1 MDKKYFMNHVSDHKY
16 VQACGDVIRPLIDAL
31 KVLYSP
37 KSIPDSIDPLSHIQK
52 QPRLPHEVLLAVGG
66 WSGNRRTC
74 SPTNIIEAY
83 DSRTDKWVDISA
95 AMKNVDPRIVLTDVS
110 LFLSKN

>member
-1 MDKKYFMNHVSDHKY
+1 MDKNYFMNHVSDHKY
-16 VQACGDVIRPLIDAL
+16 VEACRDVIGPMIDAL

-37 KSIPDSIDPLSHIQK
+37 ESIPKSIDPLSHIQK

-74 SPTNIIEAY
+74 SPTNSIEAY
-83 DSRTDKWVDISA
+83 DSRTDKWVDIST
-95 AMKNVDPRIVLTDVS
+95 AMENVDPRIVLTDVS
-110 LFLSKN
+110 LFL

>member
-1 MDKKYFMNHVSDHKY
+1 MDKNYFMNHVCDHKY
-16 VQACGDVIRPLIDAL
+16 VEACGVVIRPLIEGAL
-31 KVLYSP
+31 QVFE
-37 KSIPDSIDPLSHIQK
+37 
-52 QPRLPHEVLLAVGG
+52 PRLPHEVLLAVGG

-74 SPTNIIEAY
+74 SPTNSIEAY
-83 DSRTDKWVDISA
+83 QNDARYDARTDKWVDISA

>member
-1 MDKKYFMNHVSDHKY
+1 MDKNYFMKHVSDHKY
-16 VQACGDVIRPLIDAL
+16 VRACGDVIGPLIEAL

-37 KSIPDSIDPLSHIQK
+37 ESIPDSIDPLSHIQK

-74 SPTNIIEAY
+74 SPTNLIEAY
-83 DSRTDKWVDISA
+83 DARTDKWVDISV
-95 AMKNVDPRIVLTDVS
+95 AMKNVGPRNVLTDVK
-110 LFLSKN
+110 LFL

>member
-1 MDKKYFMNHVSDHKY
+1 MDKNYFMKHVSDHKY
-16 VQACGDVIRPLIDAL
+16 VRACGDVIGPLIEAL

-37 KSIPDSIDPLSHIQK
+37 ESIPDSIDPLSHIQK

-74 SPTNIIEAY
+74 SPTNSIEAY
-83 DSRTDKWVDISA
+83 DSRTDKWVNISA
-95 AMKNVDPRIVLTDVS
+95 AMKNVGPRIVLTGVS
-110 LFLSKN
+110 LLTSKN